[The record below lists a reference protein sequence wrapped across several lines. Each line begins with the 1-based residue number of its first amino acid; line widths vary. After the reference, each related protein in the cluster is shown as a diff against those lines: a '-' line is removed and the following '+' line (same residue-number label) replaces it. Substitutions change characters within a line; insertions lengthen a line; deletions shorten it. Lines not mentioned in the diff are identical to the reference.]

1 MKNKNPK
8 PYIYLLASMY
18 VAGLIGLNQNASAEL
33 FKTLTPFNL
42 LTSLAILLYFHAEWN
57 KASIYLCSSVFLLG
71 YFVEVL
77 GVNTGLIFGEYQYDT
92 TLGFKLWGVP
102 PLIGVNW
109 LLLVYAVGVVSEQFL
124 KNLGM
129 KILLGAAFLTL
140 FDYLVEPVAI
150 RLEMWSWKNGLP
162 PIQNYI
168 AWFVVS
174 VLLLSLFHGSK
185 FLKQNPIA
193 IWILGFQT
201 LFFLIQHI

>member
-1 MKNKNPK
+1 
-8 PYIYLLASMY
+8 MY